1 MTSVRKTLKFLALA
15 GLALGMT
22 AVALPA
28 AATGTAAGTSITN
41 RATVSYTVGGVAQ
54 TVINSS
60 PTGNSTPGAAG
71 GADTAFVVD
80 RLVNYTVTTVDTTA
94 VVGTPGQTLL
104 VTTFLVTNTGNDKEG
119 FALSAANLVGG
130 TVFSGAATNTDT
142 IDMANIKVYYGPD
155 ATSAYNAGTATL
167 GNPDNI
173 AQDTGRRVFVI
184 ADLPVAAKNGD
195 GANVRLTAKAAVA
208 GSAGATLETATVGAD
223 TASAVDVVISA
234 AVASTTA
241 GVTTSL
247 KTSDSG
253 YAVSAPTLTVT
264 KSEAVISDPVNGTT
278 NPKAIPGATVEYT
291 LTITNTGATAANG
304 VAFTDP
310 VATQLTLSQNVY
322 NTNQNVTITAGGTTR
337 YCTAEAGGTDTN
349 SDGCVFAANALGVN
363 PTTPIV
369 IPTGA
374 NNTAV
379 IKYRVTIN

>member
-208 GSAGATLETATVGAD
+208 GSAGATLETATAGAD

-264 KSEAVISDPVNGTT
+264 KSEAVISDPVNGTSFVDVLRMFQ
-278 NPKAIPGATVEYT
+278 AE
-291 LTITNTGATAANG
+291 ANG